1 MNSNLRN
8 RTAVRNPFT
17 LLELVVVISIL
28 ALASTFAVATF
39 RGESPARQMENASL
53 QFEAFCAKVRFNAM
67 ENGEDRIVLLNP
79 DTRQFLVKIPEE
91 FQEKEN
97 EQSAIGEISTANPN
111 GDGDGKIFLPK
122 WTLPEE
128 FSLERAD
135 FEAEPA
141 AEAARLYAL
150 LTAEGF
156 AGLDEQK
163 MENILAMPVFASL
176 RGFALGRE
184 RAFLLSVPA
193 REIGV
198 ADAEDELL
206 VQGVIDL
213 LAVRG
218 EECIIVDYKYSS
230 HNAERLAAD
239 YLPQLR
245 IYAAA
250 ARRIPGV
257 RRVSACIVNILRG
270 FSVDVPV

>member
-1 MNSNLRN
+1 MPMKSNLRN

-135 FEAEPA
+135 FDPSELSEDGTLELFRFFPDGGASGRRTLELKYKNLRRTFDISPLTGLITSK
-141 AEAARLYAL
+141 EEDLY
-150 LTAEGF
+150 E
-156 AGLDEQK
+156 
-163 MENILAMPVFASL
+163 
-176 RGFALGRE
+176 
-184 RAFLLSVPA
+184 
-193 REIGV
+193 
-198 ADAEDELL
+198 
-206 VQGVIDL
+206 
-213 LAVRG
+213 
-218 EECIIVDYKYSS
+218 
-230 HNAERLAAD
+230 
-239 YLPQLR
+239 
-245 IYAAA
+245 
-250 ARRIPGV
+250 
-257 RRVSACIVNILRG
+257 
-270 FSVDVPV
+270 